1 MDKKNI
7 KELIEQYEATHQD
20 EKDVFTVSDIEA
32 IAKISGGSS
41 ADPFTLITNSLA
53 AGYMIACAD
62 DGARTALKDELS
74 GIYERLHNVLAV
86 PYMVQYA
93 LDIQHQGGDALSEA
107 VIDNGLSAMT
117 DSLERIAEDLWD
129 VTKRI

>member
-1 MDKKNI
+1 MEERKV
-7 KELIEQYEATHQD
+7 KELIERYEAEHPD

-32 IAKISGGSS
+32 IVKISGGSS

-53 AGYMIACAD
+53 AGYMIGRMED
-62 DGARTALKDELS
+62 RTKTKDELS
-74 GIYERLHNVLAV
+74 GIYERLHNLLSI

-93 LDIQHQGGDALSEA
+93 LDIRCQGGEALSEA